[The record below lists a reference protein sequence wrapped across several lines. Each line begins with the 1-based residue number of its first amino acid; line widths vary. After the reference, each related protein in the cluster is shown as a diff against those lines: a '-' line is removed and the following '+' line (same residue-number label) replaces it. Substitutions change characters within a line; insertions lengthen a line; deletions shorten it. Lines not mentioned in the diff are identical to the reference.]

1 MSDSYQVNLNN
12 LMQISINNNNNVK
25 KNIDIIKKLIEILC
39 KLEVI
44 PQKLG
49 ASNTLT
55 ELFDEAIKYESIT
68 EEHIN
73 TIQNLIDRSSL
84 DFRTRYT
91 AEQKKIISM
100 SCISHLNTELAINI
114 QAQSENI
121 AIQAKN

>member
-1 MSDSYQVNLNN
+1 ML
-12 LMQISINNNNNVK
+12 K
-25 KNIDIIKKLIEILC
+25 KNIDIIKKLIEILY

-91 AEQKKIISM
+91 AEQKKNYINVVYISF
-100 SCISHLNTELAINI
+100 
-114 QAQSENI
+114 
-121 AIQAKN
+121 